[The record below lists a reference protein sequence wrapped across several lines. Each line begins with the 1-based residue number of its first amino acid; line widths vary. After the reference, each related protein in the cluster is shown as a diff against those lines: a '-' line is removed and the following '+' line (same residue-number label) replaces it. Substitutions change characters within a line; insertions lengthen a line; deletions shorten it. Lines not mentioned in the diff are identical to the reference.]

1 MALRAVTEETW
12 MAELIVFEDA
22 GWRDLLPLTY
32 WRGVFDLRCGVDS
45 LLDKIERAS
54 GATAELRARPELAA
68 VLRTRQTRAVNSA
81 EMLKS
86 CLFVNGRLLLRS
98 AIDLPLGTAAWR
110 GETLLAAHVQSAFAN
125 KLTPEVLLDGAK
137 TREVLKGV
145 AAEQLP
151 PESYELIDHPWQ
163 LIQHNEGE
171 LRRQLAAVRPQRVGR
186 VMAGAHLIGEES
198 IHVGHGATIKAGA
211 VLDAEGGPVFVADN
225 VVVSPN
231 ATLQGP
237 CFVGPHSL
245 VQPAAIIR
253 ESCSVGAW
261 CKVGGEIEGTI
272 FHGYSNKQHYG
283 FLGHSYVGEWV
294 NLGAGTVNSD
304 LKNTYGNVRVAING
318 RAIDTG
324 RMFVGA
330 FIGDH
335 AKTGIN
341 VVLPTGCVVGFGA
354 NVFLS
359 RHAPKFVRSFAWLT
373 DEEQAEYEPQ
383 RAWAVARIVMARRKI
398 TPSAAE
404 EALFLAIPALARR
417 IESLA

>member
-1 MALRAVTEETW
+1 

-22 GWRDLLPLTY
+22 GWRELLPLTY
-32 WRGVFDLRCGVDS
+32 WRGTFDLRCGVDS
-45 LLDKIERAS
+45 LLDKIERAT
-54 GATAELRARPELAA
+54 GATAELRTRPELAA
-68 VLRTRQTRAVNSA
+68 VLRARQTRPVNVA
-81 EMLKS
+81 ETLKS
-86 CLFVNGRLLLRS
+86 GLFVNGRLLPRT

-125 KLTPEVLLDGAK
+125 KLTPEALLDRAR
-137 TREVLKGV
+137 TRDVLNGV
-145 AAEQLP
+145 ATEQLP
-151 PESYELIDHPWQ
+151 PESYELLDYPWQ
-163 LIQHNEGE
+163 LIQQNEGE
-171 LRRQLAAVRPQRVGR
+171 VRRQLAAVRPQRVGR
-186 VMAGAHLIGEES
+186 VMDGAHLINEGA

-211 VLDAEGGPVFVADN
+211 VLDAEGGPIFVADH
-225 VVVSPN
+225 VVISPN

-261 CKVGGEIEGTI
+261 CKIGGEIEGTI
-272 FHGYSNKQHYG
+272 FHGYSNKQHHG

-341 VVLPTGCVVGFGA
+341 VVLPTGCVLGFAA

-359 RHAPKFVRSFAWLT
+359 RHSPKFVPSFAWLT
-373 DEEQAEYEPQ
+373 DERPETYDAP
-383 RAWAVARIVMARRKI
+383 RAWAVARTVMARRKV
-398 TPSAAE
+398 TPSMAE
-404 EALFLAIPALARR
+404 EKLFLDLPAIARR
-417 IESLA
+417 IELTN